1 MRDVTAVNEKYFK
14 QAVEQ
19 MNESELFP
27 VKIQLGSEL
36 KESTLKVFME
46 NVEAVPVEKETEIGP
61 KIVEMYNFIFDEAYQ
76 IPEGIFDEEVVM
88 EEVKME
94 DAVDPSVEVAAPVGG
109 TVEAVVKV
117 KKVKAPK
124 EPKEPKEPKA
134 PKEKKEHTPLAEKG
148 EYGFRKGSKCDL
160 FINAVKENPGITMKE
175 VQELPWN
182 DNKATYNGTLSKM
195 KKEGKMKTENGKIF
209 LV

>member
-1 MRDVTAVNEKYFK
+1 MKNVTAVNENYFK
-14 QAVEQ
+14 QAVSE
-19 MNESELFP
+19 MNANELFP
-27 VKIQLGSEL
+27 VKIKLGEEL
-36 KESTLKVFME
+36 KDSTLKVFME
-46 NVEAVPVEKETEIGP
+46 NVEAVPVEKEEEIVA

-88 EEVKME
+88 EEVKIE

-124 EPKEPKEPKA
+124 EPKEPKA
-134 PKEKKEHTPLAEKG
+134 PKEPKEKQV
-148 EYGFRKGSKCDL
+148 RDL
-160 FINAVKENPGITMKE
+160 FEKPSAVTRILMLVCTNPAITKEDVAATLEAEGLKITPATIL
-175 VQELPWN
+175 VQMN
-182 DNKATYNGTLSKM
+182 DTRKTLGYL
-195 KKEGKMKTENGKIF
+195 KKLGK

>member
-124 EPKEPKEPKA
+124 EPKVKAERKPRPPIVPGELSRKQQVYAKWLENKEMTAKEMFEICSGLSIKTMVSWRYSWKKGSNLPKE
-134 PKEKKEHTPLAEKG
+134 
-148 EYGFRKGSKCDL
+148 
-160 FINAVKENPGITMKE
+160 
-175 VQELPWN
+175 
-182 DNKATYNGTLSKM
+182 AT
-195 KKEGKMKTENGKIF
+195 
-209 LV
+209 V